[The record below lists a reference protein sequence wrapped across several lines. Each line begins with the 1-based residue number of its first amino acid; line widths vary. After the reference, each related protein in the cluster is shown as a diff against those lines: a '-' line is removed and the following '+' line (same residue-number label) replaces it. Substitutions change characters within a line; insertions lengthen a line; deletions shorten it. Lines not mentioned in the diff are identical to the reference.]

1 MVRLF
6 SDGHKLVFWNDADDE
21 FTQDI
26 DSLALE
32 NVTVLLLDQTPLLQV
47 KWALE
52 AAPTANWLLYSPAPV
67 PEPVADWLLDA
78 RLRGKVFS
86 ADTAS
91 MQLDELGLASHA
103 LRPHL
108 KKRAKFMRA
117 KDRVVM
123 RSTHRKLPCQS
134 GTPAG
139 SRRTAIPAF
148 V

>member
-134 GTPAG
+134 GG
-139 SRRTAIPAF
+139 LLVFSAISDGTQS
-148 V
+148 

>member
-1 MVRLF
+1 MARLF

-26 DSLALE
+26 DSLALD
-32 NVTVLLLDQTPLLQV
+32 NVTVLLLDQTLLLQV

-52 AAPTANWLLYSPAPV
+52 AAPTANWLL
-67 PEPVADWLLDA
+67 DA

-86 ADTAS
+86 ADTVS

-108 KKRAKFMRA
+108 KERAKFMRA

-134 GTPAG
+134 GTAANW
-139 SRRTAIPAF
+139 RTRD
-148 V
+148 